1 MESRDDLLANKKAE
15 IASLIERTL
24 SGELEE
30 KVLNTK
36 DIMKQLFESGGL
48 SMTPPQQ
55 ESLRMNYITLDSLKN
70 FNKGQSIK
78 AGNIRLNI
86 RRFIDYLPDMVS
98 ATVEVATDIPILKVC
113 AALNI
118 WKLLR
123 NVLTVEITKE
133 QAIVIIALWENC
145 DQRQRI
151 SLEQGFACVSALY
164 EQIEKTE
171 CVWEHYIKIIND
183 LEKIY
188 SLELDDEGIWL
199 REWISKA
206 YID

>member
-1 MESRDDLLANKKAE
+1 
-15 IASLIERTL
+15 
-24 SGELEE
+24 
-30 KVLNTK
+30 
-36 DIMKQLFESGGL
+36 MKQLFESGGL

-171 CVWEHYIKIIND
+171 RM
-183 LEKIY
+183 
-188 SLELDDEGIWL
+188 LDIVTTKKVL
-199 REWISKA
+199 KKLKNS
-206 YID
+206 